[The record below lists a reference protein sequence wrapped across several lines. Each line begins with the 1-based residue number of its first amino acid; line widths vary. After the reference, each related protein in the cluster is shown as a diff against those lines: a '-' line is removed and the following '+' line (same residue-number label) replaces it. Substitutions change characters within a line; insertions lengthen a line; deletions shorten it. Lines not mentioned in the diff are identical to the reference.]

1 MLAEDTGVP
10 SASSEMLLLFV
21 APLPTSSSPVY
32 SAGTVSTRHEREGR
46 HRLYVATCQRYLG
59 NEPDFA
65 VLDPRTV
72 TTVEELLASG
82 DCTYLT
88 SDTTL
93 SAILNTGDATASL
106 AATVASAAGTDNYMS
121 VDGEIIEFSGIS
133 GAGPYTYTLRT
144 RNITAQDGNLTTHA
158 SGTKVGFF
166 DLIHHNPRAYT
177 RVFTETLR
185 QATNPGSLAAL
196 PHWQQSP
203 SLA

>member
-1 MLAEDTGVP
+1 M
-10 SASSEMLLLFV
+10 
-21 APLPTSSSPVY
+21 
-32 SAGTVSTRHEREGR
+32 TREAQH
-46 HRLYVATCQRYLG
+46 
-59 NEPDFA
+59 
-65 VLDPRTV
+65 
-72 TTVEELLASG
+72 ELLERYPNMHRPEIRRDRPCDHRPHRDAFHS
-82 DCTYLT
+82 
-88 SDTTL
+88 
-93 SAILNTGDATASL
+93 GDATASL